1 VELPQFQDKYQLML
15 NVMFC
20 MPVMLIFYHVFCCAD
35 ELLLMPGNIYVS
47 SNSYTYSE
55 FKCVSLLKCMLFY
68 NPESECYIS
77 AKYGKKVVLQFGIRA
92 IKPW

>member
-35 ELLLMPGNIYVS
+35 ELLLMPGNICVS
-47 SNSYTYSE
+47 SNSYVTLSLNV
-55 FKCVSLLKCMLFY
+55 FHLLKCMSYIY
-68 NPESECYIS
+68 N
-77 AKYGKKVVLQFGIRA
+77 
-92 IKPW
+92 